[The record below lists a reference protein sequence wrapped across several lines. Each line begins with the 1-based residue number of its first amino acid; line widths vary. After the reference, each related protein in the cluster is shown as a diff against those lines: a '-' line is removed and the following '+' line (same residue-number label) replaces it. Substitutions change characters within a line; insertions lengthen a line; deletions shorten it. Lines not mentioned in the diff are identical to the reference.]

1 MERIWAGHI
10 YVVRVVTKFIQG
22 KGKTLPKAVWSLPG
36 WMERKKDRE
45 NTNTRNVM
53 KTCHTKGRSLTE
65 ERG

>member
-36 WMERKKDRE
+36 WMEEKKGERE
-45 NTNTRNVM
+45 YKYKKCYENM
-53 KTCHTKGRSLTE
+53 SH
-65 ERG
+65 